1 MNFYPPRTFFCIA
14 LIVIAG
20 SVLGSFPLAHAQ
32 RESVSKRRIVDQK
45 APLYPALARSLAL
58 EGTVKVEAL
67 VASDGSV
74 KTVDIKGGHPVLAQ
88 AAVKAVRQWRWEP
101 AGHDSREQ
109 VEVKFAPE

>member
-1 MNFYPPRTFFCIA
+1 MNCLLPRTWFCIT
-14 LIVIAG
+14 LILVAG
-20 SVLGSFPLAHAQ
+20 SVLGSFPQANAQ
-32 RESVSKRRIVDQK
+32 RESSKRRIVDQK
-45 APLYPALARSLAL
+45 APAYPALARSMAL

-88 AAVKAVRQWRWEP
+88 AAVKAVRQWKWEP